1 MSSNRKQQERDQ
13 RRSQRRGR
21 RQQVRQG
28 LPAEPIGQVQ
38 FTGPMGFMQRHTREF
53 FVGGIIVMVLSVGSI
68 FFGTQLGVTGGND
81 PVDDVAEADVD
92 DGDETVS
99 DDTTPDDG
107 IVRVYE
113 APPEMTI
120 STDMAYEAVIHLE
133 GGDVR
138 IELFADEAPG
148 YVNNFIFLAQNEFFD
163 GLTFHRVVPGFV
175 AQAGDAGVGAPG
187 YDLAEERNGLDFERG
202 VLSMAKDSRGQV
214 NGSQFFITL
223 GSTPHLNGDF
233 TVFGR
238 VVEGLEIV
246 ESLTPRDPQE
256 GPAEDGDT
264 ILGIDIIEQGA

>member
-1 MSSNRKQQERDQ
+1 MPSEK
-13 RRSQRRGR
+13 
-21 RQQVRQG
+21 
-28 LPAEPIGQVQ
+28 IGQVQ

-68 FFGTQLGVTGGND
+68 FFGTQLGVHGGDD

-92 DGDETVS
+92 DGAETVS

-120 STDMAYEAVIHLE
+120 STDTVYEAVIHLE
-133 GGDVR
+133 AGEVR
-138 IELFADEAPG
+138 IELFADEAPE
-148 YVNNFIFLAQNEFFD
+148 YVNNFIFLANNQFFD

-187 YDLAEERNGLDFERG
+187 YDLVEETNGLSFERG

-233 TVFGR
+233 TIFGR
-238 VVEGLEIV
+238 VVEGLELV

-264 ILGIDIIEQGA
+264 ILGIEIIEQGA